1 MGERKVL
8 NRYFPPDFDPLL
20 VPKRKYDPY
29 KQVEVRMM
37 IPFSLQ
43 CIKCGE
49 YMYRGKKF
57 NSRKEDVIGDDYL
70 GIKKY
75 RFYIKCCVCNNEI
88 AFKTD
93 PKNQDYVC
101 ESGSFG
107 GVLCFFRVL
116 ASRAETAHARFP
128 HQHAID
134 ATRNAGATRNFES
147 WRQQDEAEEKFE
159 GERKEAAEAN
169 AMSALESKTLDSKI
183 EMDILD
189 ALDEIKAYNERH
201 ERVDRAELGSAQKPA
216 DEMSAKERDEMAAFK
231 RAQAARAVDAKPPPL
246 QGSSSDEAVPAPP
259 PTLAAPEPAR
269 PPSPPAPVVLKRRL
283 ADAPPPVVEKKPKIG
298 GLVAYS
304 SSSSSEGE
312 GAS

>member
-101 ESGSFG
+101 ESGAWATSLVFFCFS
-107 GVLCFFRVL
+107 GVGARRW
-116 ASRAETAHARFP
+116 RAR
-128 HQHAID
+128 
-134 ATRNAGATRNFES
+134 
-147 WRQQDEAEEKFE
+147 
-159 GERKEAAEAN
+159 
-169 AMSALESKTLDSKI
+169 
-183 EMDILD
+183 
-189 ALDEIKAYNERH
+189 
-201 ERVDRAELGSAQKPA
+201 
-216 DEMSAKERDEMAAFK
+216 AAFVVHG
-231 RAQAARAVDAKPPPL
+231 R
-246 QGSSSDEAVPAPP
+246 G
-259 PTLAAPEPAR
+259 
-269 PPSPPAPVVLKRRL
+269 PPS
-283 ADAPPPVVEKKPKIG
+283 
-298 GLVAYS
+298 S
-304 SSSSSEGE
+304 
-312 GAS
+312 

>member
-57 NSRKEDVIGDDYL
+57 NSRKEDVVGDTYL
-70 GIKKY
+70 GIRKY
-75 RFYIKCCVCNNEI
+75 RFYIKCCVCSNEI

-93 PKNQDYVC
+93 PQNQDYVC
-101 ESGSFG
+101 ES
-107 GVLCFFRVL
+107 
-116 ASRAETAHARFP
+116 
-128 HQHAID
+128 
-134 ATRNAGATRNFES
+134 GATRNFES
-147 WRQQDEAEEKFE
+147 WRQQDDKEKEFE
-159 GERKEAAEAN
+159 DERNQSSEQN
-169 AMSALESKTLDSKI
+169 AMAALESRTLDSKI

-259 PTLAAPEPAR
+259 PTLAAPDPAR
-269 PPSPPAPVVLKRRL
+269 PPSQMPVVLKRRL
-283 ADAPPPVVEKKPKIG
+283 ADAPPPVEKKTKIG

>member
-101 ESGSFG
+101 ESGAWAASPLF
-107 GVLCFFRVL
+107 CFL
-116 ASRAETAHARFP
+116 ASRAETARARFP

-216 DEMSAKERDEMAAFK
+216 NELSAQERDEMAAFK

-283 ADAPPPVVEKKPKIG
+283 ADAPPPVEKKPKIG